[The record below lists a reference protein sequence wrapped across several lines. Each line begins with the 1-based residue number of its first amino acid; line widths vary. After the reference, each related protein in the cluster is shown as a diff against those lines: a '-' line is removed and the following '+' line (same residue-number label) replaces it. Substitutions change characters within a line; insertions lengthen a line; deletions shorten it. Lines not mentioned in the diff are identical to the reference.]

1 MQNAIVTVA
10 DSTYLPA
17 ACCTLLSCVG
27 DGEAE
32 AREKLFL
39 LACDVSAEDAEN
51 ASSFFKTRGVAVEIV
66 AVGANR
72 LRPFRI
78 DGYVSAATYSKLIL
92 PDFFDDRWDKLLYLD
107 ADTKITV
114 RLQTLLEANLHGRP
128 VGAVHDYLQ
137 YMIYGIG
144 DSRRRLGLR
153 ADAPY
158 FNGGVLCFDWR
169 ATIASGL
176 LQRAQ
181 TFATENA
188 HLCISHD
195 QDALNKAFEGAWT
208 PLDPRWNFMTVA
220 VPDDVLRLDY
230 PARFRPYIAHFA
242 GQVKPWMANFPER
255 FEHHRA
261 WYRDVLRDSPWPHFA
276 APANVQ
282 PGETPVTSDADRL
295 KGRFL
300 AQRRRLRAAFERLPL
315 SKARAAQR
323 LRKPA
328 ARKFPAA
335 EESEGGEANPELA
348 CLFDLMVAEAAS
360 SEKRDAHLGEFLAG
374 KAHRP

>member
-10 DSTYLPA
+10 DSKYLPA
-17 ACCTLLSCVG
+17 ACCALLSCVADG
-27 DGEAE
+27 EVEAGARMFLLGCDVSTGEAE
-32 AREKLFL
+32 KVRSVLKKWG
-39 LACDVSAEDAEN
+39 
-51 ASSFFKTRGVAVEIV
+51 ASVEIV
-66 AVGANR
+66 AIDASR
-72 LRPFRI
+72 FEPFRI

-92 PDFFDDRWDKLLYLD
+92 LDFFDDRWDRLLYVD
-107 ADTKITV
+107 ADTRIMV
-114 RLQTLLEANLHGRP
+114 RLQTLLETNLHGRP

-144 DSRRRLGLR
+144 DSRRRLALR

-181 TFATENA
+181 TFATDSA
-188 HLCISHD
+188 YLCMSHD

-220 VPDDVLRLDY
+220 VPDEVLRLDY
-230 PARFRPYIAHFA
+230 PARLRPYIAHFA

-261 WYRDVLRDSPWPHFA
+261 WYRDSLRDSPWPHFA
-276 APANVQ
+276 AP
-282 PGETPVTSDADRL
+282 GETPKTSGADRL
-295 KGRFL
+295 KGWFS
-300 AQRRRLRAAFERLPL
+300 AQRGRFKAVGRFSPAEAAAVQRP
-315 SKARAAQR
+315 RNAAA
-323 LRKPA
+323 L
-328 ARKFPAA
+328 KFPPPEA
-335 EESEGGEANPELA
+335 SENREANPELEH
-348 CLFDLMVAEAAS
+348 LLDLMVAEAAS
-360 SEKRDAHLGEFLAG
+360 SDKRDAHLGEFLADT
-374 KAHRP
+374 ANRSPR